1 MCPSRGCLASST
13 LSLLVSLAFL
23 PLVARAVSNADL
35 IDHLGGTVTGQ
46 SLTTVAYTLTVVAND
61 QTALVSCSWDGKVSE
76 AGWIAV
82 GRGTAM
88 TDADMIILWFNS
100 ENTWTLSHRTAEST
114 VMPTLVGFPSAD
126 EPSSDASG
134 QVKVVA
140 ALSSKSADESPT
152 VVTFERP
159 LVLKGGYDGKE
170 ATLEKA
176 LNQPFIYAVGPAN
189 PGDVAQDTDLKQ
201 HALDSMGATYI
212 DLSAG
217 FTADTAAIEAPITPV
232 KESSGASSAK
242 GEQTATGTVTGAEA
256 TGTKTA
262 NDTSGTVAKD
272 GGTAA
277 SGDPTARTTGQASAG
292 GTGGA
297 LAPSSTASGTASSSS
312 GLAYADII
320 KYHGI
325 CGGATW
331 AFSAPLGVLWA
342 RFGRTAPRLFPLHF
356 WQQGLLTTL
365 LTLMTVGLAFCAVS
379 SKESSTSTTHPHKII
394 GWGFVA
400 AVLLQDA
407 LGLWTHTSHGPRGT
421 GRKIQGWLHIVL
433 GVALISIGFFQVH
446 LGMERYGV
454 SDGFLTY
461 AYYGLVAV
469 FVLLYSGSLLFGLE
483 FEGRIAGQQLHQG
496 VPSFEAFG
504 LNEASHAAVG
514 ATPSALPRGAAV
526 PGSSLA
532 VAPDTFAPYPAP
544 EQPPPAPLQAPHAA
558 HVGYSV
564 PPVPQDPLAFLSAA
578 ALTTP
583 PLQQQHPVSQATLHN
598 YSQAHSHPSAPSSH
612 DYALWL
618 ALNAAAQPH
627 AGAAPSARAS
637 FDPQA
642 LPSNPPQAVVGL
654 AQFRSASGDAGQ
666 PYAQHAAGGPA
677 TYDPLAEATAAA
689 ARARQAN
696 APDALMQGVATATF
710 PQQVESVQ
718 SNYAVADMPGP
729 ALPTFESSMPAAG
742 KPSMQALFKQYWQAQ
757 PAPLPSPQGTAS
769 SLGGMF
775 DAAAMQAMPQW
786 MAATSGWPTP
796 DATPQSS
803 FPAQMPAMQHGSF
816 DAGTA
821 YQPIAPQHPFP
832 IPSPSLNVPVNF
844 SPTALV
850 PSGVSYFDSAPSQA
864 SLEPAPFAA
873 ASAEPT
879 TLKRTRTS
887 ASSAGRGSA
896 RPRAPSRSTSQ
907 RGPINPNK
915 KLTEDLH
922 VACIVCAEPL
932 ARLILRG
939 KRAELDVPHSAVFTC
954 QRCLAAATPPEDA
967 VAEASTSK
975 AKVKKPGFRKRNK
988 RFDDASAT
996 TACDVCLRDIA
1007 VGGVLP
1013 LPLENPPPGTLI
1025 TFMIEVVCVSCDV
1038 KYRRCS
1044 DCGGGG
1050 GSRAGTG
1057 KWRCAEL
1064 FPPGRKTCCLRHQ
1077 RLGAFPAMEYNV
1089 WRNTEI
1095 PDDEKDAL
1103 SAECEAMF
1111 VNAMLSGLCIPEVME
1126 QDGAVWSTF
1135 AAAQQHAKMGWLGFD
1150 PIIRHDVEAER
1161 QIRRYVALR
1170 TCTPNLRKTNKP
1182 GRKASTATGADDASA
1197 TESPEPSISPEEKKS
1212 GVVLKEGKEVAG
1224 FIIAEHELLVGN
1236 LFLCIVLPWDPTGEI
1251 FDATSLLIA
1260 SLVRHVDGDIK
1271 ATNAARAVRGEQPY
1285 PELARV
1291 WTMLFFKRDS
1301 RVLTSLVKKR
1311 GFMYL
1316 EDYLRAHPNVPSNQ
1330 FPPHR
1335 PCYLPVERQAGW
1347 EVLVREQRQMA
1358 DGSVDDWGARRAADE
1373 ERGKKKEL
1381 RAKAQA
1387 AAALKEKQDG

>member
-13 LSLLVSLAFL
+13 LLLLVSLAFL

-35 IDHLGGTVTGQ
+35 IDHLGGSVTGQ
-46 SLTTVAYTLTVVAND
+46 SLTTVAYTLTVIAND
-61 QTALVSCSWDGKVSE
+61 ETALVSCSWDGKVSE

-100 ENTWTLSHRTAEST
+100 DHTWTLSHRTAEST
-114 VMPTLVGFPSAD
+114 VMPTLVGAPNAD
-126 EPSSDASG
+126 DPSSDASG

-140 ALSSKSADESPT
+140 GLSSKSADESPT
-152 VVTFERP
+152 VVTFKRP
-159 LVLKGGYDGKE
+159 LVLKDGYDGKE

-176 LNQPFIYAVGPAN
+176 VNQQPFIYAIGPAN
-189 PGDVAQDTDLKQ
+189 PGDAAQDTDLKQ
-201 HALDSMGATYI
+201 HALDSMGATYL
-212 DLSAG
+212 DLSAD
-217 FTADTAAIEAPITPV
+217 FTADSTAIEAPITPV
-232 KESSGASSAK
+232 KGSSGASSSK
-242 GEQTATGTVTGAEA
+242 GEQTVTGAVTDAEA
-256 TGTKTA
+256 TATQTA
-262 NDTSGTVAKD
+262 NDASGTVAED

-277 SGDPTARTTGQASAG
+277 SGNPTARTTGQASTD

-312 GLAYADII
+312 GLAYADLI

-325 CGGATW
+325 CGAATW
-331 AFSAPLGVLWA
+331 AVIAPLGVLWT

-365 LTLMTVGLAFCAVS
+365 LTLMTVGLAFWAVS
-379 SKESSTSTTHPHKII
+379 SKESSTSTTHPHKLI
-394 GWGFVA
+394 GWIFVA
-400 AVLLQDA
+400 AVLLQDG
-407 LGLWTHTSHGPRGT
+407 LGAWTHASHGPPGT

-454 SDGFLTY
+454 PDGFLTY

-469 FVLLYSGSLLFGLE
+469 FVLLYGGSLLFGLV
-483 FEGRIAGQQLHQG
+483 Q
-496 VPSFEAFG
+496 S
-504 LNEASHAAVG
+504 
-514 ATPSALPRGAAV
+514 
-526 PGSSLA
+526 
-532 VAPDTFAPYPAP
+532 Y
-544 EQPPPAPLQAPHAA
+544 
-558 HVGYSV
+558 
-564 PPVPQDPLAFLSAA
+564 
-578 ALTTP
+578 
-583 PLQQQHPVSQATLHN
+583 
-598 YSQAHSHPSAPSSH
+598 PSAPSSH

-627 AGAAPSARAS
+627 AGAPPSARAS
-637 FDPQA
+637 FDPQV
-642 LPSNPPQAVVGL
+642 LPSDPPQAVVGL

-666 PYAQHAAGGPA
+666 PYAQHDAGGPA

-710 PQQVESVQ
+710 PPQIESAQ
-718 SNYAVADMPGP
+718 PNYAVADMPGP
-729 ALPTFESSMPAAG
+729 APPTFESSVPAAG
-742 KPSMQALFKQYWQAQ
+742 NPSMQALFKQYWQAQ

-769 SLGGMF
+769 TAGGMF
-775 DAAAMQAMPQW
+775 DTAAMQAIPHW

-832 IPSPSLNVPVNF
+832 MPSPSLNVPVDF

-850 PSGVSYFDSAPSQA
+850 PSGVSYFDTAPSQA

-873 ASAEPT
+873 ASAEPST
-879 TLKRTRTS
+879 SKRTRTS
-887 ASSAGRGSA
+887 ASSASRGSA

-922 VACIVCAEPL
+922 VACIICAEPL

-954 QRCLAAATPPEDA
+954 QRCRAAATPPEDA
-967 VAEASTSK
+967 APEASTSK

-1095 PDDEKDAL
+1095 PDDEKDTL
-1103 SAECEAMF
+1103 SSECEAMF

-1182 GRKASTATGADDASA
+1182 GRKASTAAGADDASA

-1387 AAALKEKQDG
+1387 AAALKEEQEG